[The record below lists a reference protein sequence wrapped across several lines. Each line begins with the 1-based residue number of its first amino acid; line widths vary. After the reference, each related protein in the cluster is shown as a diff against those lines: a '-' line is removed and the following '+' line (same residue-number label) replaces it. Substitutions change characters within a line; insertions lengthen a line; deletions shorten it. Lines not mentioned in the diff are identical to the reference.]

1 MTQYA
6 QKPED
11 DLQGSAYL
19 RMFGNEMKYIDFKD
33 MKTKKGQ
40 EFNILDFL
48 IKLAQEHKI
57 DMSRS
62 YMFLDSTVTVPT
74 AAGLPLKLAVN
85 GTATVRM
92 QIEGKMDLR
101 KLGTSPRSVDIDGS
115 IKPRL
120 VLLFALKNGKIP
132 SHLFVPWGRI
142 YHTQVES
149 ATQ

>member
-1 MTQYA
+1 MIQYA

-19 RMFGNEMKYIDFKD
+19 RMFGNDMKYIDFKD

-120 VLLFALKNGKIP
+120 VLHFALKNGKIP
-132 SHLFVPWGRI
+132 SHLFVP
-142 YHTQVES
+142 
-149 ATQ
+149 

>member
-1 MTQYA
+1 
-6 QKPED
+6 
-11 DLQGSAYL
+11 
-19 RMFGNEMKYIDFKD
+19 MKYIDFKD

-57 DMSRS
+57 DTSRS

-85 GTATVRM
+85 GTSTLRM
-92 QIEGKMDLR
+92 QTEGKMDLR

-120 VLLFALKNGKIP
+120 VLHFALKNGKIP
-132 SHLFVPWGRI
+132 SHLFV
-142 YHTQVES
+142 S
-149 ATQ
+149 